1 MITQTVVESN
11 YFYRKAHDNITII
24 IIIIIIAMITRAE
37 LQNDCDGVRVQTE
50 RMRCSCGGVAGGRH
64 G

>member
-1 MITQTVVESN
+1 MLKIIITENHTN
-11 YFYRKAHDNITII
+11 NITII
-24 IIIIIIAMITRAE
+24 IIIILPMLTRVA

-50 RMRCSCGGVAGGRH
+50 RMRCSCGGVADGRH